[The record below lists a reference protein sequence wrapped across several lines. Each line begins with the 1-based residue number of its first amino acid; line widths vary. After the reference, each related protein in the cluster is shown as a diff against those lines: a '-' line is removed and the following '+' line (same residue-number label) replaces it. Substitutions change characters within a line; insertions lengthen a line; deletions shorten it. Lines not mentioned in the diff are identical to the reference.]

1 MFEHES
7 QFSPLTGLSF
17 MRNAYVSICRKEF
30 EISQL
35 QSKMDDEQ
43 VHSLQLQK
51 KIKELQV
58 RPQQHQGQCL
68 LTHPLCFHRC
78 FFAPSPYS
86 WGQCP
91 SFPLF
96 TEINISI
103 FQIPH
108 QWVSLDII
116 NLLPMRQDIALLT
129 TLSPVPLPSSQRSPP
144 VPVGGASFWIF
155 HYGFMYIRY
164 IYATK

>member
-1 MFEHES
+1 
-7 QFSPLTGLSF
+7 
-17 MRNAYVSICRKEF
+17 MRNACVSICRKEF

-58 RPQQHQGQCL
+58 RPGAPDSAL
-68 LTHPLCFHRC
+68 GRATPPSHPLCFPRC
-78 FFAPSPYS
+78 FFPPSPCS
-86 WGQCP
+86 WRQCP

-96 TEINISI
+96 TKVKISI
-103 FQIPH
+103 FQAPH
-108 QWVSLDII
+108 QWASLDII
-116 NLLPMRQDIALLT
+116 NLLPMRQDIALLA

-144 VPVGGASFWIF
+144 VPVGGASFWMF
-155 HYGFMYIRY
+155 HCGFMYMRPQNISVS
-164 IYATK
+164 IKA